1 MHELSIALSIV
12 DGALDELKRH
22 GTAKATALH
31 LRLGRLAGVDKDALL
46 FSYGL
51 ASEETALA
59 ASQLIIEDIDV
70 RIFCPVCDKEQPV
83 LSFPVLQCAA
93 CGAIASRI
101 VQGQEMEIVGME
113 VVEME
118 GVEMDGVEMKVRG
131 METM

>member
-22 GTAKATALH
+22 GAARATALH

-51 ASEETALA
+51 ACEETALA
-59 ASQLIIEDIDV
+59 SSQLVIEDIDV

-83 LSFPVLQCAA
+83 LSFPVMRCAS
-93 CGAIASRI
+93 CGAITDRV
-101 VQGQEMEIVGME
+101 VQGREMEITGME
-113 VVEME
+113 IL
-118 GVEMDGVEMKVRG
+118 
-131 METM
+131 